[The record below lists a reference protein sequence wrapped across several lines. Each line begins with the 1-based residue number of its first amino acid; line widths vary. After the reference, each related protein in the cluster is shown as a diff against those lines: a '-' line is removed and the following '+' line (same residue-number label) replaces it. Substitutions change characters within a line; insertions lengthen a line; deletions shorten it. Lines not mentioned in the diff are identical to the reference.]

1 MATLAD
7 SQQSSERNTRWAL
20 VVGGVAAIIVGILL
34 FLNPSFTAPLVLQ
47 ALGVFF
53 IVAGVIQVVRA
64 IARPDNIWGWRLAV
78 GIVAIIG
85 GIIAVAEP
93 LGLAV
98 VSVLV
103 LYFGFAVLAGLLAIV
118 EIFTGLSQPRS
129 WGLVGL
135 GVLQGLLGLMMIIYP
150 VTGTVIVLPVVALLI
165 IAIGVVLLVGAFRP
179 EMLRQGL
186 DFRLSHR

>member
-47 ALGVFF
+47 ALGVYF
-53 IVAGVIQVVRA
+53 VVLGLIQVVRA
-64 IARPDNIWGWRLAV
+64 IGRPDHVWGWRLAI
-78 GIVAIIG
+78 GILAIIG
-85 GIIAVAEP
+85 GVVAFAQP
-93 LGLAV
+93 VGLAF
-98 VSVLV
+98 VSVVV
-103 LYFGFAVLAGLLAIV
+103 LYFGFAALAVLLAIV

-129 WGLVGL
+129 WGLVAL
-135 GVLQGLLGLMMIIYP
+135 GILQAILGLMMIIYP
-150 VTGTVIVLPVVALLI
+150 VTGTAIVLPVVALLI

-179 EMLRQGL
+179 DMLRQGL

>member
-1 MATLAD
+1 VATVAD
-7 SQQSSERNTRWAL
+7 SQQSAGHNTRWAF
-20 VVGGVAAIIVGILL
+20 VVGGVAAIIVGILM

-47 ALGVFF
+47 ALGAFF
-53 IVAGVIQVVRA
+53 VVIGVLEVVRA
-64 IARPDNIWGWRLAV
+64 IARPDNIWGLRLAV

-85 GIIAVAEP
+85 GIVAFAQP
-93 LGLAV
+93 VALAV
-98 VSVLV
+98 VSVLA

-118 EIFTGLSQPRS
+118 EIFSGLSQPRS

-135 GVLQGLLGLMMIIYP
+135 GVLQALLAVMMILYP
-150 VTGTVIVLPVVALLI
+150 TTGTMIILPVVALLL

-179 EMLRQGL
+179 EMLREGL